1 MATESTEGGDRLP
14 SVASSDTPTL
24 SEALKYYIEASQSY
38 ARRAFEG
45 LPSSVEAGPS
55 LKITVES
62 KPVDRRVNS
71 TGVNLSVV
79 RILNTGQ
86 EYQQYLQWA
95 AGIDFILLR
104 AVALKRGI
112 VLSVSE
118 ALRSTARQAE
128 LYRQK
133 PESAAP
139 PGTSAHE
146 KGLAIDIN
154 VGADGERG
162 RVPVGNPSY
171 EFMQS
176 VGPQFGFTVLRD
188 AQGKIDEAWHY
199 SHPGNQVYGNV
210 EGLTVSVDTSELPSA
225 VAAQIQTALASK
237 STTQSFYLGFLA
249 SADTSGRQAKLDRRA
264 LDLLRY
270 GAAIN
275 RAALATLV
283 RKDGQ
288 DLNGL
293 LRSINGFEGEITL
306 PLYDPAT
313 GLWADGSPV

>member
-1 MATESTEGGDRLP
+1 MATEASERGDSLP
-14 SVASSDTPTL
+14 AVASSETPTL
-24 SEALKYYIEASQSY
+24 SDALKYYIEASQSY
-38 ARRAFEG
+38 ADRAFTG
-45 LPSSVEAGPS
+45 LPSSVESGPS
-55 LKITVES
+55 LNITVEV
-62 KPVDRRVNS
+62 KAVDRTVNT
-71 TGVNLSVV
+71 TGKLSVV

-133 PESAAP
+133 PTVAAR

-154 VGADGERG
+154 VGANGERG
-162 RVPVGNPSY
+162 RVPVGNPAY

-188 AQGKIDEAWHY
+188 AAGKIDEAWHY

-210 EGLTVSVDTSELPSA
+210 EGLSVSVDTSELPSA
-225 VAAQIQTALASK
+225 VAAQIQTALAAK

-249 SADTSGRQAKLDRRA
+249 SAETSGRQAKLDKRA

-275 RAALATLV
+275 RAALATMV
-283 RKDGQ
+283 RKEGR

-293 LRSINGFEGEITL
+293 LRSINGFEGETTL